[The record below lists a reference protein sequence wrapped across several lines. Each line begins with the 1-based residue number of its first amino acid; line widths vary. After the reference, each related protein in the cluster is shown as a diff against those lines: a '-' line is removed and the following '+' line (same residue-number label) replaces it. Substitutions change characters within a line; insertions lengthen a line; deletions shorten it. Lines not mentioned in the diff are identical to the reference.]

1 MKKIIIKN
9 AHTGETTEVKDV
21 TTLGIIKGIEKDGMV
36 ELADGTWL
44 KSMGDGRYYDE
55 KGGQWA
61 TVETALFDDDGN
73 LDYSTEFH
81 GYIKV

>member
-1 MKKIIIKN
+1 MKKTIINN

-36 ELADGTWL
+36 ELTDGTWL

-55 KGGQWA
+55 QGNPYA
-61 TVETALFDDDGN
+61 TVETAIFDEDGE